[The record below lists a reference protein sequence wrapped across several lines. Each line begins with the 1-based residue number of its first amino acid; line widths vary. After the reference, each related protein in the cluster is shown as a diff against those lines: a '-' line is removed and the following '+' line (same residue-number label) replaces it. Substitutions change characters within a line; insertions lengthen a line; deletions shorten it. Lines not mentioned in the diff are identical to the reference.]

1 LKLRGILIMK
11 NSSLYYSVGALL
23 YCPAVN
29 GSIADSIINE
39 RFGKNYSLALCLEDT
54 INDSFVEK
62 AQMLLCAS
70 IEKIYN
76 AFIKTEFY
84 QPKIF
89 IRVRNPKQMLS
100 VYKRLGEAAGIV
112 SGFIAPKFSPV
123 NSADY
128 INILTDINLMSKKPL
143 YLMPIYESMTLVN
156 LKTRFDILYELKEQL
171 DNAGEMILNIRVGG
185 NDLCHIFGFRRNDN
199 ESIHMI
205 GAISRIFADIITVY
219 GPEYVVSGPVWEY
232 FDGKGWEQGMKK
244 EIADDKLCGF
254 IGKTVIHPKQIEVVN
269 AAYSV
274 SRKDYEAAYAVMNW
288 DKKSNTLVSADH
300 MGERMDE
307 RNTHTNW
314 AEKIMFLSEIYG
326 IRD

>member
-1 LKLRGILIMK
+1 MK

-84 QPKIF
+84 LPKIF

-100 VYKRLGEAAGIV
+100 VHKRLGEAAGIV

-171 DNAGEMILNIRVGG
+171 DNAGEIILNIRVGG

-314 AEKIMFLSEIYG
+314 AEKILFLSEIYG

>member
-1 LKLRGILIMK
+1 MK

-84 QPKIF
+84 LPKIF

-171 DNAGEMILNIRVGG
+171 DNAGEIILNIRVGG

>member
-1 LKLRGILIMK
+1 MK

-54 INDSFVEK
+54 INDRFVEK

-84 QPKIF
+84 LPKIF
-89 IRVRNPKQMLS
+89 IRVRNPKQMFS
-100 VYKRLGEAAGIV
+100 VHKRLGEAAGIV

-143 YLMPIYESMTLVN
+143 YLMPIYESMTLIN

-171 DNAGEMILNIRVGG
+171 DNAGEIILNIRVGG

-314 AEKIMFLSEIYG
+314 AEKILFLSEIYG

>member
-1 LKLRGILIMK
+1 MK

-84 QPKIF
+84 LPKIF

-171 DNAGEMILNIRVGG
+171 DNAGEIILNIRVGG

-314 AEKIMFLSEIYG
+314 AEKILFLSEIYG

>member
-1 LKLRGILIMK
+1 
-11 NSSLYYSVGALL
+11 
-23 YCPAVN
+23 
-29 GSIADSIINE
+29 
-39 RFGKNYSLALCLEDT
+39 
-54 INDSFVEK
+54 
-62 AQMLLCAS
+62 
-70 IEKIYN
+70 
-76 AFIKTEFY
+76 
-84 QPKIF
+84 
-89 IRVRNPKQMLS
+89 
-100 VYKRLGEAAGIV
+100 
-112 SGFIAPKFSPV
+112 
-123 NSADY
+123 
-128 INILTDINLMSKKPL
+128 MSKKPL
-143 YLMPIYESMTLVN
+143 YLMPIYESMTLIN

-171 DNAGEMILNIRVGG
+171 DNAGEIILNIRVGG

-314 AEKIMFLSEIYG
+314 AEKILFLSEIYG